1 MTRVPGLV
9 FQVINP
15 KKVIKTWAKTI
26 IVFINWVD
34 SIQLHGN
41 MMYRRR
47 IHTKMVPK
55 MYHTK
60 SEADLC

>member
-1 MTRVPGLV
+1 MTKVPGLV

-15 KKVIKTWAKTI
+15 KNVIKIWAKTI

-55 MYHTK
+55 MYPTNRD
-60 SEADLC
+60 ADLF